1 MSMTYTLIFSLV
13 IFAVT
18 VMIAVALLDM
28 LLPTRLEKRIINL
41 FSTTPVSPSVLEITK
56 PLSNPVKQWLEPLIG
71 ATMNAEQWLTSPLR
85 IRFSN
90 AGLNRSDAVT
100 YFFTAKLLLT
110 FVLPMAVFLIA
121 VSFIED
127 IPWGLILTA
136 MALASIVG
144 YMLPNGIL
152 DRMVSLRQHELF
164 LAFPDALDLLRVCVE
179 AGLGLDAA
187 IQRVGK
193 EIQLESHALAQE
205 FLLLGLELR
214 AGASRTN
221 ALKNLALRIG
231 LEEIDGL
238 VSMLIQSDRFGTS
251 MAESLR
257 VHSETLRNNR
267 RLKAEELAA
276 KLPVKILLPLIFCVF
291 PSLLTVLMGPA
302 VINIMQILIPRITT
316 T

>member
-1 MSMTYTLIFSLV
+1 MTYTLIFSLV